1 MGYPLFAQK
10 KTEKI
15 DTFTVYYLLLLLYVT
30 LRLYSSRILLY
41 VCATAILATIAT
53 AAEKF
58 SAILLLLLLFFGF
71 FLVLPQKIE
80 SIFDRSAALQA
91 LTIGYTHWEESWHDV
106 GSLDLGFPFI
116 FLISSLLKTKFTTL
130 HRHRPKKVTPL
141 AALRLFCT
149 SVQEMLSPSSS
160 MLRKYYQKYTP
171 TIVKVSLS
179 SHRSSYCHLYWVK
192 ERRWKD
198 TLLLLYC

>member
-1 MGYPLFAQK
+1 MTITENPLLLLEKMGYPLFAQK

-91 LTIGYTHWEESWHDV
+91 LTIGYTH
-106 GSLDLGFPFI
+106 
-116 FLISSLLKTKFTTL
+116 
-130 HRHRPKKVTPL
+130 
-141 AALRLFCT
+141 
-149 SVQEMLSPSSS
+149 
-160 MLRKYYQKYTP
+160 
-171 TIVKVSLS
+171 
-179 SHRSSYCHLYWVK
+179 
-192 ERRWKD
+192 
-198 TLLLLYC
+198 

>member
-1 MGYPLFAQK
+1 MTITENPLLLLEKMGYPLFAQK

-15 DTFTVYYLLLLLYVT
+15 DTFTVYYLLLLYVT

-80 SIFDRSAALQA
+80 SIFDRSSAALQA
-91 LTIGYTHWEESWHDV
+91 LTIGYTH
-106 GSLDLGFPFI
+106 
-116 FLISSLLKTKFTTL
+116 
-130 HRHRPKKVTPL
+130 
-141 AALRLFCT
+141 
-149 SVQEMLSPSSS
+149 
-160 MLRKYYQKYTP
+160 
-171 TIVKVSLS
+171 
-179 SHRSSYCHLYWVK
+179 
-192 ERRWKD
+192 
-198 TLLLLYC
+198 

>member
-1 MGYPLFAQK
+1 MLKRKRKKSIHLLF
-10 KTEKI
+10 TI
-15 DTFTVYYLLLLLYVT
+15 YYYICVT

-91 LTIGYTHWEESWHDV
+91 LTIGYTH
-106 GSLDLGFPFI
+106 
-116 FLISSLLKTKFTTL
+116 
-130 HRHRPKKVTPL
+130 
-141 AALRLFCT
+141 
-149 SVQEMLSPSSS
+149 
-160 MLRKYYQKYTP
+160 
-171 TIVKVSLS
+171 
-179 SHRSSYCHLYWVK
+179 
-192 ERRWKD
+192 
-198 TLLLLYC
+198 

>member
-1 MGYPLFAQK
+1 MTITENPLLLLEKMGYPLFAQK

-58 SAILLLLLLFFGF
+58 SAILLLLLLLFFGF

-80 SIFDRSAALQA
+80 SIFDRSSAALQA
-91 LTIGYTHWEESWHDV
+91 LTIGYTH
-106 GSLDLGFPFI
+106 
-116 FLISSLLKTKFTTL
+116 
-130 HRHRPKKVTPL
+130 
-141 AALRLFCT
+141 
-149 SVQEMLSPSSS
+149 
-160 MLRKYYQKYTP
+160 
-171 TIVKVSLS
+171 
-179 SHRSSYCHLYWVK
+179 
-192 ERRWKD
+192 
-198 TLLLLYC
+198 